1 MAYNTL
7 VESIIR
13 ISTEK
18 GSHVHASLPE
28 TYALLMRD
36 EVLAFPT
43 LRPHQRHAWHAFL
56 VQLGTMAMHKA
67 GLTEPPEDINEWY
80 RIIRTLTPDYPDDE
94 PWQMVVEDITK
105 PAFMQPP
112 ASSKDKEK
120 DYKNKVRTPDEL
132 DMLVTAKNHDLKT
145 AIASTTA
152 VDDWLFALV
161 SLQTMEGFL
170 GSGNYG
176 ISRMNGGLG
185 NRPAFSIMPS
195 ARLGVHIR
203 RDIVALLE
211 RRSSIMDEYPMTDT
225 GVCLLWTI
233 PWDGVK
239 VETLLLTDL
248 NPFYIEICRRIR
260 LRSELGGNLYGIKAT
275 SKAARIAAKG
285 LNGKTG
291 DPWTPINQ
299 KEDKSLTLAVGGF
312 TYRRTVEYLT
322 SPDWKDPA
330 LLDLRQSEKCTSQHM
345 QLVAR
350 AMVRG
355 QGKTE
360 GYYERLI
367 PLRPRVLRAMGSS
380 SGRQNLG
387 DIARERIA
395 QVGKIQ
401 RILRHAVSVFAAGGD
416 NGNVSP
422 DHRARANPWANKL
435 DEIVDADFF
444 DGLQTEF
451 EADEAERNGIRNE
464 WLKGILEVARKILHN
479 AEDALPCPAIHRYRA
494 RVRANSV
501 FEGRIRGPQGLPFL
515 FNNQGGE

>member
-67 GLTEPPEDINEWY
+67 DLTEPPEDINEWV
-80 RIIRTLTPDYPDDE
+80 RIIRALTPDYPDDE

-161 SLQTMEGFL
+161 SLQTMEGFS

-176 ISRMNGGLG
+176 ISRMNSSYG
-185 NRPAFSIMPS
+185 NRPAFSITPS
-195 ARLGVHIR
+195 PRLGLHIR

-211 RRSSIMDEYPMTDT
+211 HRSSIIDEYPMIDT
-225 GVCLLWTI
+225 GVGLLWTI
-233 PWDGVK
+233 PWDGVQ
-239 VETLLLTDL
+239 VEALLLKDL
-248 NPFYIEICRRIR
+248 HPFYIEICRRIR
-260 LRSELGGNLYGIKAT
+260 LRPEPGGKLYGIKAT
-275 SKAARIAAKG
+275 SKAARIEAKALKG
-285 LNGKTG
+285 RTG
-291 DPWTPINQ
+291 DPWTPINH
-299 KEDKSLTLAVGGF
+299 KEGKALTLAKDGF
-312 TYRRTVEYLT
+312 TYKRTVDYFT
-322 SPDWKDPA
+322 PGDWEQPP
-330 LLDLRQSEKCTSQHM
+330 LLKPTQFESRSSQRM
-345 QLVAR
+345 MLVAR
-350 AMVRG
+350 GMVRG
-355 QGKTE
+355 KGKTE
-360 GYYERLI
+360 GYYERII
-367 PLRPRVLRAMGSS
+367 PLRTKISRLMGRPT
-380 SGRQNLG
+380 GMQELG
-387 DIARERIA
+387 AIAQERIA
-395 QVGKIQ
+395 QVGIIQ

-422 DHRARANPWANKL
+422 DHRARANPWTNKL

-444 DGLQTEF
+444 DKLQTEF
-451 EADEAERNGIRNE
+451 EADEVEREGIRNE
-464 WLKGILEVARKILHN
+464 WLHDVVKEARNILDD
-479 AEDALPCPAIHRYRA
+479 AEDALPCPAIRRYRA
-494 RVRANSV
+494 RVRAEGI
-501 FEGRIRGPQGLPFL
+501 FEGRIRRDMSFL
-515 FNNQGGE
+515 FTEE

>member
-1 MAYNTL
+1 MAHNNIL

-13 ISTEK
+13 ISTEND
-18 GSHVHASLPE
+18 SYVHASLPE

-36 EVLAFPT
+36 EVLAFPA

-56 VQLGTMAMHKA
+56 VQLGTMAMHQA
-67 GLTEPPEDINEWY
+67 GLTEPPEDINEWV
-80 RIIRTLTPDYPDDE
+80 RIIHALTPDYPDDE

-120 DYKNKVRTPDEL
+120 EYKNKVRTPDEL

-161 SLQTMEGFL
+161 SLQTMEGF
-170 GSGNYG
+170 SGRDNHG
-176 ISRMNGGLG
+176 ISRMNSGFG
-185 NRPAFSIMPS
+185 NRPAFSITPS
-195 ARLGVHIR
+195 PRLGLHIR

-211 RRSSIMDEYPMTDT
+211 HRSSIIDEYPMIDT
-225 GVCLLWTI
+225 GVGLLWTI
-233 PWDGVK
+233 PWDGGK
-239 VETLLLTDL
+239 VEALLLQDL
-248 NPFYIEICRRIR
+248 HPFYIEICRRIR
-260 LRSELGGNLYGIKAT
+260 LRSELGGKLYEIKAT
-275 SKAARIAAKG
+275 SKAARIEAKG

-291 DPWTPINQ
+291 DPWSPINQ
-299 KEDKSLTLAVGGF
+299 KEGKSLTLSVGGF
-312 TYRRTVEYLT
+312 TYRRMVEYLT
-322 SPDWKDPA
+322 SPDWKYPA

-380 SGRQNLG
+380 SGRQDLG
-387 DIARERIA
+387 DIARERIT
-395 QVGKIQ
+395 QVGIIQ

-416 NGNVSP
+416 NSNVSP

-444 DGLQTEF
+444 DDLQTEF
-451 EADEAERNGIRNE
+451 EADEVEREGIRNE
-464 WLKGILEVARKILHN
+464 WLHDVVKEARNILYD
-479 AEDALPCPAIHRYRA
+479 AEDALPCPTIHRYRA
-494 RVRANSV
+494 RVRAESL
-501 FEGRIRGPQGLPFL
+501 FEGRIRQGLPFL

>member
-1 MAYNTL
+1 MVYNIL
-7 VESIIR
+7 RDDIIR
-13 ISTEK
+13 ISTEN

-36 EVLAFPT
+36 EVLAFPA

-67 GLTEPPEDINEWY
+67 GLTEPPEDINEWV
-80 RIIRTLTPDYPDDE
+80 RIIHALTPDYPDDE

-145 AIASTTA
+145 AIASITA

-161 SLQTMEGFL
+161 SLQTMEGF
-170 GSGNYG
+170 SGRDNHG
-176 ISRMNGGLG
+176 ISRMNSGFG
-185 NRPAFSIMPS
+185 NRPAFSITPS
-195 ARLGVHIR
+195 PRLGLHIR

-211 RRSSIMDEYPMTDT
+211 HRSSIIDEYPMIDT
-225 GVCLLWTI
+225 GVGLLWTI
-233 PWDGVK
+233 PWDGGK
-239 VETLLLTDL
+239 VEALLLQNL
-248 NPFYIEICRRIR
+248 HPFYIEICRRIR
-260 LRSELGGNLYGIKAT
+260 LRSELGGKLYGIKAT
-275 SKAARIAAKG
+275 SKAARIEAKG

-291 DPWTPINQ
+291 DPWAPINQ
-299 KEDKSLTLAVGGF
+299 KEGKSLTLSVGGF
-312 TYRRTVEYLT
+312 TYKRTVEYLIP
-322 SPDWKDPA
+322 SDWKYPT
-330 LLDLRQSEKCTSQHM
+330 LLELTQSEQLTTQRM

-360 GYYERLI
+360 GYYERII
-367 PLRPRVLRAMGSS
+367 PLRTKISRLMG
-380 SGRQNLG
+380 RPTEMQDLG
-387 DIARERIA
+387 GIARERIT
-395 QVGKIQ
+395 QVGIIQ

-416 NGNVSP
+416 NSNVSP
-422 DHRARANPWANKL
+422 DHRARAAPWANKL
-435 DEIVDADFF
+435 DEIVDVDFF
-444 DGLQTEF
+444 DDLQTEF

-464 WLKGILEVARKILHN
+464 WLKGIREVARKILHD

-494 RVRANSV
+494 RVRAESLFNSKIYL
-501 FEGRIRGPQGLPFL
+501 ELPFL
-515 FNNQGGE
+515 NETR

>member
-36 EVLAFPT
+36 EVLAFPA

-56 VQLGTMAMHKA
+56 VQLGAMAMHQA
-67 GLTEPPEDINEWY
+67 GLTEPPEDINEWV
-80 RIIRTLTPDYPDDE
+80 RIIHALTPDYPDDE

-112 ASSKDKEK
+112 VRSKDKEK
-120 DYKNKVRTPDEL
+120 EYKNKVRTPDEL

-152 VDDWLFALV
+152 VDAWLFALV

-185 NRPAFSIMPS
+185 NRPAFSITPS
-195 ARLGVHIR
+195 ARLGIHIR

-211 RRSSIMDEYPMTDT
+211 RRSSIIDEYPMIDT
-225 GVCLLWTI
+225 GVGLLWTI
-233 PWDGVK
+233 PWGGGK
-239 VETLLLTDL
+239 VEALLLTDL
-248 NPFYIEICRRIR
+248 HPFYIEICRRIR
-260 LRSELGGNLYGIKAT
+260 LRSELGGKLYGIKAT

-367 PLRPRVLRAMGSS
+367 PLRPMVLRARSSS
-380 SGRQNLG
+380 SGRQDLG
-387 DIARERIA
+387 DIARERITE
-395 QVGKIQ
+395 VGKIQ
-401 RILRHAVSVFAAGGD
+401 RILRHAIATFIARGNSD
-416 NGNVSP
+416 NTSTE
-422 DHRARANPWANKL
+422 HRSRANPWANKL
-435 DEIVDADFF
+435 DEIVDAGFF
-444 DGLQTEF
+444 DDLQTEF
-451 EADEAERNGIRNE
+451 EADEVKRESIRNK
-464 WLKGILEVARKILHN
+464 WLHGVVKEARNILYD
-479 AEDALPCPAIHRYRA
+479 AEDALPCPTIHRYRA

>member
-1 MAYNTL
+1 MAHNNIL

-13 ISTEK
+13 ISTEN
-18 GSHVHASLPE
+18 GSYVYASLPE

-36 EVLAFPT
+36 EVRAFPA

-67 GLTEPPEDINEWY
+67 GLTEPPGDVDEWV
-80 RIIRTLTPDYPDDE
+80 RIIRALTPDYPDDE
-94 PWQMVVEDITK
+94 PWQIVVEDITK

-145 AIASTTA
+145 AIASITA

-161 SLQTMEGFL
+161 SLQTMEGYS

-176 ISRMNGGLG
+176 ISRMNRGYG
-185 NRPAFSIMPS
+185 NRPAFSITPS

-211 RRSSIMDEYPMTDT
+211 HRSSIIDEYPMIDT
-225 GVCLLWTI
+225 GVGLLWTI

-239 VETLLLTDL
+239 VEALLLKDL
-248 NPFYIEICRRIR
+248 HPFYIEICRRIR
-260 LRSELGGNLYGIKAT
+260 LRSELGGKLYGIKAT
-275 SKAARIAAKG
+275 SEAARIVVKG

-299 KEDKSLTLAVGGF
+299 KKDKSLTLALGGF
-312 TYRRTVEYLT
+312 TYNRTVEYLT
-322 SPDWKDPA
+322 SSDWKHPA

-355 QGKTE
+355 QCETE
-360 GYYERLI
+360 GYYDRLI

-380 SGRQNLG
+380 SGRQDLG

-395 QVGKIQ
+395 QVGIIQ
-401 RILRHAVSVFAAGGD
+401 RILRHAVSVFAAGG
-416 NGNVSP
+416 NNSNVSP
-422 DHRARANPWANKL
+422 DHRARADPWANKL
-435 DEIVDADFF
+435 DEIVDAGFF
-444 DGLQTEF
+444 DALQTEF
-451 EADEAERNGIRNE
+451 EADEVEREGIRNK
-464 WLKGILEVARKILHN
+464 WLHGVVKDARNILYD
-479 AEDALPCPAIHRYRA
+479 AEDALPCPTIHRYRA
-494 RVRANSV
+494 RARAESLFNSKIYL
-501 FEGRIRGPQGLPFL
+501 ELPFL
-515 FNNQGGE
+515 NETR